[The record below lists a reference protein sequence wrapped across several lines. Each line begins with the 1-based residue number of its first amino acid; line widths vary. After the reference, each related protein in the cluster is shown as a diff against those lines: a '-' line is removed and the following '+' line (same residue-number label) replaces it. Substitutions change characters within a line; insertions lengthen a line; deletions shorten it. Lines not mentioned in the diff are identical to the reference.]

1 MKKPII
7 VLIAMIFLLCGC
19 FLTKGLAQS
28 ARIVNKDTYGAY
40 TTEGMK
46 KMISVIFDKDAE
58 ALAVLVFSGQ
68 IFSVKKGTR
77 VFIED
82 TSFWDGLIKVR
93 PQGQTR
99 SIWIIME
106 DSYAEKDYNTETSS
120 QSENKKITDSKS
132 NQSYK
137 IEGIFYDK
145 TKPVVLVGGST
156 HFIGDSIAG
165 AKIVGISQGL
175 IIVEQEGKCKYLKIG
190 DSF

>member
-7 VLIAMIFLLCGC
+7 VLMSMIFLLCGC

-40 TTEGMK
+40 TIEGMK
-46 KMISVIFDKDAE
+46 KFISVIIDKDAE
-58 ALAVLVFSGQ
+58 ALSVLVFSGQ

-106 DSYAEKDYNTETSS
+106 DSDVEKDCNSETSF
-120 QSENKKITDSKS
+120 QSEPKKATDSTS
-132 NQSYK
+132 NSSYK

-145 TKPVVLVGGST
+145 AKPVVLVGGAT

-165 AKIVGISQGL
+165 AKIVGISQGS

>member
-1 MKKPII
+1 MNKPII
-7 VLIAMIFLLCGC
+7 VLIVTISLLCGC

-40 TTEGMK
+40 TAEGMK
-46 KMISVIFDKDAE
+46 KFISVILDKDAE
-58 ALAVLVFSGQ
+58 ALSVLVFSGQ
-68 IFSVKKGTR
+68 IFSVKKGAR

-106 DSYAEKDYNTETSS
+106 DSDAENDYNSETSS
-120 QSENKKITDSKS
+120 QSESKKITDSTS
-132 NQSYK
+132 NLSYK

-145 TKPVVLVGGST
+145 TKPVVLVDGAT
-156 HFIGDSIAG
+156 HFIGDSIAE
-165 AKIVGISQGL
+165 AKIVGISQGS
-175 IIVEQEGKCKYLKIG
+175 IIVEQEGKCKSLKIG